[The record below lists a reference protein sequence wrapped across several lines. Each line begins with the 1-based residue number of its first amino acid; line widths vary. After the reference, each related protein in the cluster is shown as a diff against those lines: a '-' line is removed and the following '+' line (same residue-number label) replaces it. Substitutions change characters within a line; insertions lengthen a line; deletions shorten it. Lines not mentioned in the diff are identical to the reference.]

1 MAENYHKEVIAGLK
15 DKSLFIQEAFIDGKW
30 AARDNKFDV
39 FEPSTATVLGIITPW
54 SFPAAIITYK
64 ITPALAAGCFV
75 IIKPPTEIP
84 YSAFAFT
91 KLTVDAGLPPA
102 TIQVILTCN
111 HQAASELA
119 TNHLIKKISF
129 TSSTGIGKYLTKLAA
144 NTLKKGAKTTIS
156 GSTPNSPGF
165 FYQPTIL
172 TAIIKDKIFSP
183 LAPIFKF
190 KTKED
195 AICLANNTKFGLTG
209 YFFSNDISHVI
220 CVAYKMHVDMVG
232 ANTGKISAAKAPF
245 GGVKESSY
253 RKEGSLYGIT
263 EY

>member
-1 MAENYHKEVIAGLK
+1 MAENYHKEVIAG
-15 DKSLFIQEAFIDGKW
+15 
-30 AARDNKFDV
+30 
-39 FEPSTATVLGIITPW
+39 
-54 SFPAAIITYK
+54 

-144 NTLKKGAKTTIS
+144 NTLKKVSLELRGN
-156 GSTPNSPGF
+156 TPFSF
-165 FYQPTIL
+165 F
-172 TAIIKDKIFSP
+172 KDTN
-183 LAPIFKF
+183 L
-190 KTKED
+190 D
-195 AICLANNTKFGLTG
+195 L
-209 YFFSNDISHVI
+209 
-220 CVAYKMHVDMVG
+220 
-232 ANTGKISAAKAPF
+232 AAKGAIF
-245 GGVKESSY
+245 CKF
-253 RKEGSLYGIT
+253 
-263 EY
+263 